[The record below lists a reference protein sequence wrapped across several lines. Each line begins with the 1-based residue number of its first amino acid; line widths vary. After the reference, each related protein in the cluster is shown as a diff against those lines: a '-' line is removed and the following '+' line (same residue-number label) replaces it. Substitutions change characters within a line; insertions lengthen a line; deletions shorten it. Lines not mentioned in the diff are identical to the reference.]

1 MNKFS
6 IVQSKVAAI
15 FGPKSQTSAVHVH
28 SACDSKDMPHI
39 ETQPN
44 IEATVPTINLYPYPH
59 AFGAVFLDL
68 VKAWEWKSFTIL
80 YETGDEVFARNRLT
94 KYCNFFFIIFLR
106 ALHTNHV

>member
-1 MNKFS
+1 
-6 IVQSKVAAI
+6 
-15 FGPKSQTSAVHVH
+15 
-28 SACDSKDMPHI
+28 MPHI

-80 YETGDEVFARNRLT
+80 YETGEVSAKN
-94 KYCNFFFIIFLR
+94 
-106 ALHTNHV
+106 